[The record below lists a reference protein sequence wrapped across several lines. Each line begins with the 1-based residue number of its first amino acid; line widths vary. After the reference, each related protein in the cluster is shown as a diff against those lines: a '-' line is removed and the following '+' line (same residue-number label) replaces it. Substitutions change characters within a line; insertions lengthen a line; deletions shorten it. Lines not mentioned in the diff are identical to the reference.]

1 MLQTSSPIPLHYFFL
16 FLMQI
21 KISMDSHL
29 IKLCK
34 FNVWAND
41 RICSW
46 IKKAENKVDEVLTS
60 SFPSIR
66 KTLYHLWDAQFI
78 WLARLNGESPNTW
91 PSHSFNGNL
100 DEAIEGIKKNSLEFI
115 ALIEKLKADDYQRQV
130 ELKAID
136 GTAYFNSV
144 EEIIM
149 HVMNHGTYHRGQ
161 LITMLRMV
169 GFTAV
174 ESTDFI
180 RYLRMKEKAS

>member
-1 MLQTSSPIPLHYFFL
+1 
-16 FLMQI
+16 
-21 KISMDSHL
+21 MDSHL

-41 RICSW
+41 RICTW
-46 IKKAENKVDEVLTS
+46 IKKAEPKVDEELKS

-91 PSHSFNGNL
+91 PSHSFKGSL
-100 DEAIEGIKKNSLEFI
+100 DEAIEGLRQNSVEFI
-115 ALIEKLKADDYQRQV
+115 TYLEKLKTEEYQRQV
-130 ELKAID
+130 EFKAID
-136 GTAYFNSV
+136 GTSYFNSV

-161 LITMLRMV
+161 LITMLRLV

-174 ESTDFI
+174 ESTDYI
-180 RYLRMKEKAS
+180 RYLRMKEKAE

>member
-1 MLQTSSPIPLHYFFL
+1 M
-16 FLMQI
+16 
-21 KISMDSHL
+21 K
-29 IKLCK
+29 CK
-34 FNVWAND
+34 GKGCRND
-41 RICSW
+41 YPAPDI
-46 IKKAENKVDEVLTS
+46 
-60 SFPSIR
+60 
-66 KTLYHLWDAQFI
+66 
-78 WLARLNGESPNTW
+78 
-91 PSHSFNGNL
+91 
-100 DEAIEGIKKNSLEFI
+100 
-115 ALIEKLKADDYQRQV
+115 
-130 ELKAID
+130 ID